1 MKREVIGVCPVCS
14 ANLLATKLSCN
25 QCHTEISG
33 EFTLSKF
40 SYLNRDELYFVE
52 TFIRVQGNIKEM
64 ERELNVSYPTV
75 KKNLDAIITK
85 LGFAPVKPVQDDEAE
100 ILAKL
105 KNKEISVDEA
115 LDLLRK

>member
-14 ANLLATKLSCN
+14 SDLLATRLTCVN
-25 QCHTEISG
+25 CHTEITG
-33 EFTLSKF
+33 EFSLSKF
-40 SYLNRDELYFVE
+40 SYLNRDELYFIE

-85 LGFAPVKPVQDDEAE
+85 LGFAPPKPVQDDESE
-100 ILAKL
+100 VLAKL
-105 KNKEISVDEA
+105 KNKEISVEDA
-115 LDLLRK
+115 LELLRK